1 MIFFF
6 QQFTLEL
13 CMIHL
18 TRCNFSFEL
27 HSQLL
32 RNEQNKEMK
41 KSLSFTGCYFIFLSA
56 LHLLFFYVSCYIFFS
71 LVFSLLFLIYY
82 FYFLFF
88 FPLSFSLRFP
98 FSFSSSSIS
107 LFLCVFASFFPL
119 GFYISI
125 FLLVSFQVRI
135 NNLHLRNKK

>member
-32 RNEQNKEMK
+32 RNEPNKEMK

-56 LHLLFFYVSCYIFFS
+56 LHLLFFLRFLLYIFLLSFLSPFPYLLLLLSFFLSPFLLPSFS
-71 LVFSLLFLIYY
+71 FLLLLF
-82 FYFLFF
+82 FYF
-88 FPLSFSLRFP
+88 P
-98 FSFSSSSIS
+98 F
-107 LFLCVFASFFPL
+107 LMRLCVFFPPWFLYIHFSSGFFP
-119 GFYISI
+119 GE
-125 FLLVSFQVRI
+125 
-135 NNLHLRNKK
+135 N